1 MIISPAEILKNTIFK
16 TLLTGFLYYLILNIN
31 GLVKPQVTLN
41 FHWFARGMFAALALV
56 PTFLTLLE
64 VL

>member
-31 GLVKPQVTLN
+31 ELVKPQVTLN
-41 FHWFARGMFAALALV
+41 FH
-56 PTFLTLLE
+56 
-64 VL
+64 